1 MEANNKM
8 PNNIL
13 EAMQTDDID
22 AVLAVIESQ
31 DDDDAEAAEPGFRAI
46 GGCLDQFV
54 IRENGKIIGVTGY
67 LTPPACEQTYW
78 LSWTYV
84 DAEHANQGHGRKMLS
99 ALIEHLKEKDA
110 RMLFVNVSD
119 YVDDEPEEGDDGAI
133 YAAALHLYQSLGFK
147 IEITHPDYY
156 DKGESQIV
164 LGLRLSETPAM
175 IMESDTPQENVAVNF
190 KAVYEIAETDDAYS
204 FAWDDEGEQIFNV
217 DDVRIGLDDVRDKEG
232 RAVFLSFPSNY
243 AYVADLLISAGFK
256 KSGVLHDYYDD
267 GIHDQHFTYRF

>member
-1 MEANNKM
+1 M
-8 PNNIL
+8 PNQL
-13 EAMQTDDID
+13 EEMQTEDID

-31 DDDDAEAAEPGFRAI
+31 DDDDAEEAEPGYRAI

-54 IRENGKIIGVTGY
+54 VRENGKIIGVTGY

-84 DAEHANQGHGRKMLS
+84 DADYANQGHGRKMLS
-99 ALIEHLKEKDA
+99 ALIEHLQAKDA

-147 IEITHPDYY
+147 IEITHPNYY

-164 LGLRLSETPAM
+164 LALRLSETPAM
-175 IMESDTPQENVAVNF
+175 IADNDVPQESHAINF
-190 KAVYEIAETDDAYS
+190 KAVYEIADTDDAYS
-204 FAWDDEGEQIFNV
+204 FAWDDEGEQIFSV
-217 DDVRIGLDDVRDKEG
+217 DDVRIGLDDVRNKEG

-243 AYVADLLISAGFK
+243 AQVADLLISAGFK
-256 KSGVLHDYYDD
+256 RSGLLHDYYDD
-267 GIHDQHFTYRF
+267 GIHDQHFTYQL

>member
-1 MEANNKM
+1 MSTL
-8 PNNIL
+8 L
-13 EAMQTDDID
+13 EEMQTEDID

-31 DDDDAEAAEPGFRAI
+31 DDDDAEEAEPGYRAI

-54 IRENGKIIGVTGY
+54 IREKGEIIGVTGY

-84 DAEHANQGHGRKMLS
+84 DAEYANQGHGRKMLT

-119 YVDDEPEEGDDGAI
+119 YVDDAPEEGDDGAI

-147 IEITHPDYY
+147 IEIMHPDYY

-164 LGLRLSETPAM
+164 LSLRLSDVPAM
-175 IMESDTPQENVAVNF
+175 IMASDIPQENVTVNF
-190 KAVYEIAETDDAYS
+190 KAVYEIADTDDAYS
-204 FAWDDEGEQIFNV
+204 FAWDDEGEQLFSIE
-217 DDVRIGLDDVRDKEG
+217 DVRIGLDDVRDKGG

-243 AYVADLLISAGFK
+243 LGVAEVLIAAGFK
-256 KSGVLHDYYDD
+256 KSGVLPDYYED
-267 GIHDQHFTYRF
+267 GIHDQHFTYTF

>member
-1 MEANNKM
+1 MSNY
-8 PNNIL
+8 L
-13 EAMQTDDID
+13 EEMQTEDID

-31 DDDDAEAAEPGFRAI
+31 DDDDAEEAEPGYRAI
-46 GGCLDQFV
+46 GGTLDQFV

-84 DAEHANQGHGRKMLS
+84 DADYANQGHGRKMLN
-99 ALIEHLKEKDA
+99 ALIAHLKEKDG

-119 YVDDEPEEGDDGAI
+119 YEDDESGAI

-164 LGLRLSETPAM
+164 LSLRLSEAPAM
-175 IMESDTPQENVAVNF
+175 IMENDIPQENIAVRF
-190 KAVYEIAETDDAYS
+190 KAVYEIADTDDAYS
-204 FAWDDEGEQIFNV
+204 FAWDEEGEQIFTV

-243 AYVADLLISAGFK
+243 SGVSDVLLAAGFK

-267 GIHDQHFTYRF
+267 GIHDQHFTYETFA

>member
-1 MEANNKM
+1 MEAKNSM
-8 PNNIL
+8 PNTL
-13 EAMQTDDID
+13 EAMQTEDID

-31 DDDDAEAAEPGFRAI
+31 DDDDAEEAEPGYRAI

-54 IRENGKIIGVTGY
+54 IRDNGKIIGVTGY

-84 DAEHANQGHGRKMLS
+84 DADHANQGHGRKMLN
-99 ALIEHLKEKDA
+99 ALIEHLKAKDA
-110 RMLFVNVSD
+110 RMLFVNISD
-119 YVDDEPEEGDDGAI
+119 YVDDEPEDGDDGAI

-164 LGLRLSETPAM
+164 LGLRLSDTPAM
-175 IMESDTPQENVAVNF
+175 IMESDTPQENIAVNF
-190 KAVYEIAETDDAYS
+190 KAVYEIADTDDAYS
-204 FAWDDEGEQIFNV
+204 FAWDDEGEQIFSA
-217 DDVRIGLDDVRDKEG
+217 DDVRIGLDDVRSKEG

-243 AYVADLLISAGFK
+243 SYVADLLISAGFK

-267 GIHDQHFTYRF
+267 GIHDQHFTYMF